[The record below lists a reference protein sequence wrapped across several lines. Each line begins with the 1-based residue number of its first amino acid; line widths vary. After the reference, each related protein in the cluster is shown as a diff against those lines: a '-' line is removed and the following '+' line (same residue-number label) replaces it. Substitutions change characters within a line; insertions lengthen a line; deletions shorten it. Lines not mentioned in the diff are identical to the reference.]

1 MLAHGSNDFVQAT
14 RDNDE
19 QTEAMKPRRCWGC
32 IPIQMVRQLL
42 AAVAL
47 LVLAGCANSKTIGQP
62 GVQFS
67 AAKSHFAPFGTNQV
81 HYLTVGKGQTV
92 MVFVH
97 GWSCNASF
105 WREQVPAF
113 ADKARLI
120 LIDLPGH
127 GQSDKPRT
135 YYTMDF
141 FASSV
146 LAVLAH
152 EHVRNAIFVGH
163 SMGVAVV
170 CRVHAQAPDKVA
182 ALVAVDGFLRTT
194 RHPREESEK
203 FIAPYRGD
211 NYQEQMKRSINTMF
225 PIPGTEALHEQVLAE
240 MLATPHYVVLSMVE
254 SPADPDQP
262 AWDLVNMKV
271 PLLVI
276 NNKAWSPFYPPEY
289 QAYAR
294 SLSAR
299 TDYRTLEGV
308 GHFMM
313 LEKPALFNATLTDML
328 REFSL
333 LPQ

>member
-1 MLAHGSNDFVQAT
+1 MP
-14 RDNDE
+14 
-19 QTEAMKPRRCWGC
+19 MKR
-32 IPIQMVRQLL
+32 VRHLL
-42 AAVAL
+42 TSAAL
-47 LVLAGCANSKTIGQP
+47 LVLVGCASSQSISRRGEP
-62 GVQFS
+62 FW
-67 AAKSHFAPFGTNQV
+67 AAKSHFAPFGTDKV
-81 HYLTVGKGQTV
+81 HYLTAGKGQTV

-120 LIDLPGH
+120 FIDLPGH
-127 GQSDKPRT
+127 GQSDKPHV

-146 LAVLAH
+146 LAVLRH
-152 EHVRNAIFVGH
+152 EHITNAIFVGH
-163 SMGVAVV
+163 SMGVAVT

-194 RHPREESEK
+194 KRSREESEK
-203 FIAPYRGD
+203 FVAPYRGD
-211 NYQEQMKRSINTMF
+211 DYREQVKRSVSGMF
-225 PIPGTEALHEQVLAE
+225 PIPGTEALHERVLSQ
-240 MLATPHYVVLSMVE
+240 MLETPHYVILSMVE
-254 SPADPDQP
+254 SPSDPDQP
-262 AWDLVNMKV
+262 AWDLENMKV

-289 QAYAR
+289 EAYAR

-313 LEKPALFNATLTDML
+313 LEKPTMFNATLADML
-328 REFSL
+328 REFNL

>member
-1 MLAHGSNDFVQAT
+1 
-14 RDNDE
+14 
-19 QTEAMKPRRCWGC
+19 MKRELRWGLLLENVVRHLLTTASLV
-32 IPIQMVRQLL
+32 IMV
-42 AAVAL
+42 
-47 LVLAGCANSKTIGQP
+47 GCTSSKTIHQSGN
-62 GVQFS
+62 QFS
-67 AAKSHFAPFGTNQV
+67 SAKSHFAPFGTNQV
-81 HYLTVGKGQTV
+81 HYLTAGKGQAV

-127 GQSDKPRT
+127 GQSDKPHV

-146 LAVLAH
+146 LAVLRH
-152 EHVRNAIFVGH
+152 EHITNAIFVGH
-163 SMGVAVV
+163 SMGVAVI

-194 RHPREESEK
+194 KRPREQSEK
-203 FIAPYRGD
+203 FVAPYRGD
-211 NYQEQMKRSINTMF
+211 DYREQVKRSVSGMF
-225 PIPGTEALHEQVLAE
+225 PIAGTEALHEQVLSQ
-240 MLATPHYVVLSMVE
+240 MLETPHYVILSMVE
-254 SPADPDQP
+254 SPLDPDQP
-262 AWDLVNMKV
+262 AWDLQNMKA

-276 NNKAWSPFYPPEY
+276 NNRAWSPLYPPEY
-289 QAYAR
+289 EAYAR
-294 SLSAR
+294 SLSTR
-299 TDYRTLEGV
+299 TDYRMLEGV

-313 LEKPALFNATLTDML
+313 LEKPALFNATLADML
-328 REFSL
+328 REFNL